1 MKVRKYLPLLGMTV
15 LLQISCSTKDQII
28 SMTTLQGEWD
38 ATNIKGEKIIPTEK
52 TPFLGFEMAEQRIYG
67 FTGCN
72 RLTGNINTD
81 ELSKGIVDFSK
92 LGCTRMACFEDKYET
107 KFLSALSEIKTIK
120 KEKGKMNLCDE
131 KGNIIIELTKKTT
144 LQK

>member
-72 RLTGNINTD
+72 RLK
-81 ELSKGIVDFSK
+81 ELLILV
-92 LGCTRMACFEDKYET
+92 
-107 KFLSALSEIKTIK
+107 
-120 KEKGKMNLCDE
+120 N
-131 KGNIIIELTKKTT
+131 
-144 LQK
+144 